1 MDGSAG
7 VDRGHEAKMEGDAH
21 RRSLKGHNTKGR
33 RETRP
38 LYSQRFVRFYTF
50 TVVNTQRHKL
60 KYELTLIIKQTV
72 VTFQMLISCYTN
84 SRGEV
89 TTPRT
94 VGWSFSSPLW
104 SI

>member
-33 RETRP
+33 REMRP

-50 TVVNTQRHKL
+50 TIRKDT
-60 KYELTLIIKQTV
+60 
-72 VTFQMLISCYTN
+72 S
-84 SRGEV
+84 
-89 TTPRT
+89 
-94 VGWSFSSPLW
+94 
-104 SI
+104 